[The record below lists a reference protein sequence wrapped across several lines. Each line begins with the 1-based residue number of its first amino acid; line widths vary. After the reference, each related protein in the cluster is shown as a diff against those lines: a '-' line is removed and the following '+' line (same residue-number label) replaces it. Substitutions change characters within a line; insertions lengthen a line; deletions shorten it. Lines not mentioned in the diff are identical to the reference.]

1 MTITLHP
8 HAQARLIERGATADE
23 VMTTVERGR
32 SSPADYGRTRFR
44 YRFPF
49 NTEWRGTVY
58 ETKQIDAIAVSE
70 NEIDWLVIT
79 VIVKFF

>member
-1 MTITLHP
+1 MVVTLHP
-8 HAQARLIERGATADE
+8 HAQARLIERGATTDE
-23 VMTTVERGR
+23 VIATVENGR
-32 SSPADYGRTRFR
+32 SSPADYDRVRFR

-49 NTEWRGTVY
+49 NAEWRGTVY
-58 ETKQIDAIAVSE
+58 GTKQIDAIAVSS

>member
-1 MTITLHP
+1 MSVTLHP
-8 HAQARLIERGATADE
+8 HAQGRLVERGATTDE
-23 VMTTVERGR
+23 VIATVERGR

-44 YRFPF
+44 NQFSF
-49 NTEWRGTVY
+49 NAEWRGNIY
-58 ETKQIDAIAVSE
+58 ATKQIDAIAVSE